1 LPATGGCEK
10 KETAV
15 AEPAAATAPKQAAV
29 AAKPARPKMVADR
42 RQAALRPGE
51 S

>member
-1 LPATGGCEK
+1 LPIAGGRK
-10 KETAV
+10 KEVAI

-29 AAKPARPKMVADR
+29 AAKPARPKIVADR